1 MEISAAE
8 WVQQAAVLIQLV
20 LVVVLIPVVSILQPA
35 AEASILQRP
44 VAASMMSAVS
54 MSEVWMPAVSMQ
66 VAWIWEEIPVL
77 EAASAIWARMA
88 AAWTLAQK
96 ECGELFCNDK

>member
-1 MEISAAE
+1 MEISAPE
-8 WVQQAAVLIQLV
+8 WLQQAAVLIQ

-35 AEASILQRP
+35 AEASIRQQP
-44 VAASMMSAVS
+44 VAALMMLAVS
-54 MSEVWMPAVSMQ
+54 MSEAWMPAVSMQ
-66 VAWIWEEIPVL
+66 AAWIWEEIPVL

-88 AAWTLAQK
+88 AAWTLARK